1 MLGRHLSE
9 IELVEYA
16 DGEIALSRVA
26 PVEEHL
32 HECAACAHALE
43 KLREA
48 VAATGYLQVVDTPP
62 GLRARVAAE
71 VGAGSAGEITCREA
85 KPLIHQQIDGALSP
99 LGLSALEQHLAACR
113 LCRLELAALSATV
126 RLVRS
131 LTLLKAPARIGE
143 AVAAAEQSRRR
154 RRAWG
159 PVLRPALAAAAVA
172 AVGGLLMLVRPA
184 LQPEVGLTGAR
195 VASEPNRPVSVAQQ
209 SEAEPAVAP
218 ESTLATAE
226 SAIAA
231 AASAIAAAEAE
242 LLAPAPP
249 EAGPAAMQVAA
260 ESPRPISSRPAPVR
274 LASLPPRTETLIPP
288 AVLALRAVA
297 SGVSGRGDLQLVSNM
312 ARDRFATLDSETA
325 LSQVPDLSGFEG
337 LENGGQWDESGSNSF
352 EKRDEKGQGEANSL
366 PSRGPMEGARLAV
379 PLV

>member
-26 PVEEHL
+26 PVGKHL
-32 HECAACAHALE
+32 HECAACAYALE

-48 VAATGYLQVVDTPP
+48 VAATCYLQVVDAPP

-71 VGAGSAGEITCREA
+71 VAAGSAGEITCREA
-85 KPLIHQQIDGALSP
+85 RPLIHQQIDGALSS
-99 LGLSALEQHLAACR
+99 LGVSALQQHVAACR
-113 LCRLELAALSATV
+113 LCRVEMTALSATV

-131 LTLLKAPARIGE
+131 LTSVKAPARIRE
-143 AVAAAEQSRRR
+143 AVAAAEQARRR

-184 LQPEVGLTGAR
+184 LQPEVGVTGAR
-195 VASEPNRPVSVAQQ
+195 VASEPSRPVSVAQQ
-209 SEAEPAVAP
+209 AEPQPAVA
-218 ESTLATAE
+218 AE
-226 SAIAA
+226 SAL
-231 AASAIAAAEAE
+231 AAAEAE
-242 LLAPAPP
+242 LPEPASP
-249 EAGPAAMQVAA
+249 EASPAA
-260 ESPRPISSRPAPVR
+260 ESPRPVRAVSSRPTPVR
-274 LASLPPRTETLIPP
+274 TASLPPRTETLIPP
-288 AVLALRAVA
+288 AVLTLQAVA
-297 SGVSGRGDLQLVSNM
+297 RSVSGRGDLQLASNM
-312 ARDRFATLDSETA
+312 TRDRFATLDSETA

-337 LENGGQWDESGSNSF
+337 VENGGQWGESGSNPF

-366 PSRGPMEGARLAV
+366 GNRGPVEGAHLTV

>member
-131 LTLLKAPARIGE
+131 LTPAKAPARIGD
-143 AVAAAEQSRRR
+143 AVAAAEQARRR

-218 ESTLATAE
+218 ESTLA
-226 SAIAA
+226 
-231 AASAIAAAEAE
+231 AAEAE
-242 LLAPAPP
+242 SLAPAPP
-249 EAGPAAMQVAA
+249 EAGPAAVQVAA
-260 ESPRPISSRPAPVR
+260 ESPRLISSRPTPVR
-274 LASLPPRTETLIPP
+274 TASLPPRTETLIPP
-288 AVLALRAVA
+288 AVLTLRAVA

>member
-218 ESTLATAE
+218 ESTLAGPE
-226 SAIAA
+226 SAM
-231 AASAIAAAEAE
+231 AAAEAE
-242 LLAPAPP
+242 SLVPAPP

-260 ESPRPISSRPAPVR
+260 ESPRRISSRPAPVQT
-274 LASLPPRTETLIPP
+274 ASLPPRTETLIPP
-288 AVLALRAVA
+288 AVLTLRAVA

>member
-1 MLGRHLSE
+1 MLRKHLSE

-26 PVEEHL
+26 PVEAHL

-48 VAATGYLQVVDTPP
+48 VVATGYLQVVDTPP

-71 VGAGSAGEITCREA
+71 VAAGSAGEMTCREA
-85 KPLIHQQIDGALSP
+85 NPLIHQQIDGALSP

-113 LCRLELAALSATV
+113 LCRVELATLSATV

-131 LTLLKAPARIGE
+131 LTLVKAPARIGE
-143 AVAAAEQSRRR
+143 AVAAAEQARRR
-154 RRAWG
+154 RRVWG

-195 VASEPNRPVSVAQQ
+195 MASEPNRPVSIAQQ
-209 SEAEPAVAP
+209 SEPKPAVAT
-218 ESTLATAE
+218 ESILAAAGAE
-226 SAIAA
+226 SLEPAA
-231 AASAIAAAEAE
+231 
-242 LLAPAPP
+242 P
-249 EAGPAAMQVAA
+249 EA
-260 ESPRPISSRPAPVR
+260 SPAPVQVAEAPSPVVR
-274 LASLPPRTETLIPP
+274 PVSLPLRTETLIPP
-288 AVLALRAVA
+288 AVLTLQAVA
-297 SGVSGRGDLQLVSNM
+297 RSVLGRGDLQLASNM

-325 LSQVPDLSGFEG
+325 LSQMPDLSGFEG
-337 LENGGQWDESGSNSF
+337 IENGGRWDESGANLF
-352 EKRDEKGQGEANSL
+352 EKRDEKGQGEANAL
-366 PSRGPMEGARLAV
+366 PSRGPLEGAGLMV